1 MAKIETIR
9 TPRVGRLALLLILS
23 TLLGAYNI
31 SVGFSLKPYMIL
43 TCFILLI
50 SIFNFKIH
58 KLMTYEILMLAFYF
72 LYCSTGLFAKYP
84 VESLRLIV
92 AIIITVSSYFVMK
105 YVLSRISI
113 RQLENTLAV
122 SGIIFNMVSL
132 ILYVLGAYLLGFHF
146 AGNRITSLGLLMD
159 RGIPRLIGTFTDP
172 NIFAFCNFIFFYYY
186 LTHLKRKGSRI
197 GLLLTVAT
205 LLLTFSR
212 GAFVA
217 VAFGFF
223 LYFVA
228 AKTKTKIRMII
239 WGSIFGAGAI
249 YFAQAYF
256 NIDVISIVTARFTEV
271 QGDGASGRFDI
282 WGNGLK
288 LFSDSPFLGIGI
300 YNYRAYSNNMFGID
314 HYMHNTFLEVLTES
328 GMIGFV
334 LYALFFLGLFR
345 MFYKNRKQKHS
356 TNYLFFT
363 LCSMGVM
370 MSSLSLI
377 SNENFFLFLAVCWRY
392 FYENKKLQM
401 QKNEIDNQNSKLIV

>member
-1 MAKIETIR
+1 MNTIR
-9 TPRVGRLALLLILS
+9 TVKTPRVGMMAFLLIFSLM
-23 TLLGAYNI
+23 LGSYNI
-31 SVGFSLKPYMIL
+31 SVGFSLKPYMVFV
-43 TCFILLI
+43 CFILLI
-50 SIFNFKIH
+50 SIFKFKIH
-58 KLMTYEILMLAFYF
+58 KLMTYEILMLMFYF

-92 AIIITVSSYFVMK
+92 AIIITISSYFIMK
-105 YVLSRISI
+105 YVLSRLSI

-122 SGIIFNMVSL
+122 SGIMFNMVSL

-146 AGNRITSLGLLMD
+146 TGNRITSLGLLMD

-172 NIFAFCNFIFFYYY
+172 NIFAFCNFVFFYYY

-197 GLLLTVAT
+197 GLLLTVVT

-217 VAFGFF
+217 VAFGIL

-239 WGSIFGAGAI
+239 WGSIFGIGAI
-249 YFAQAYF
+249 YFAQSYF
-256 NIDVISIVTARFTEV
+256 NIDVVKIVTDRFTEV

-288 LFSDSPFLGIGI
+288 LFSDNPFFGIGI
-300 YNYRAYSNNMFGID
+300 YNYRSYSNNMFGID

-328 GMIGFV
+328 GMVGFI
-334 LYALFFLGLFR
+334 LYSLFFLGLFR
-345 MFYKNRKQKHS
+345 MFYKNRKQPYN

-377 SNENFFLFLAVCWRY
+377 SNENFFLFLAICWRY
-392 FYENKKLQM
+392 FHENKKI
-401 QKNEIDNQNSKLIV
+401 QKQEIADDSIKLAS

>member
-1 MAKIETIR
+1 MNSIR
-9 TPRVGRLALLLILS
+9 TVKTPRVGMIAFLLISSLM
-23 TLLGAYNI
+23 LGSYNI
-31 SVGFSLKPYMIL
+31 SVGFSLKPYMVFV
-43 TCFILLI
+43 CFILLI
-50 SIFNFKIH
+50 SVFNFKIH
-58 KLMTYEILMLAFYF
+58 KLMTYEILMLMFYF

-84 VESLRLIV
+84 AESLRLIV
-92 AIIITVSSYFVMK
+92 AIIITISSYFIMK
-105 YVLSRISI
+105 YVLSGLSI
-113 RQLENTLAV
+113 KQLENTLAV
-122 SGIIFNMVSL
+122 SGIVFNMVSL
-132 ILYVLGAYLLGFHF
+132 MLYVLGAYLLGFHF
-146 AGNRITSLGLLMD
+146 TGNRITSLGLLMD

-217 VAFGFF
+217 IAFGIL

-239 WGSIFGAGAI
+239 WGSIFGIGAI
-249 YFAQAYF
+249 YFAQSYF
-256 NIDVISIVTARFTEV
+256 NIDVVKIVTERFTEV

-288 LFSDSPFLGIGI
+288 LFSDSPFFGIGI
-300 YNYRAYSNNMFGID
+300 YNYRSYSNDMFGID

-328 GMIGFV
+328 GMVGFI
-334 LYALFFLGLFR
+334 LYSLFFLSLFR

-377 SNENFFLFLAVCWRY
+377 SNENFFLFLAFCWRY
-392 FYENKKLQM
+392 FYENNKLQK
-401 QKNEIDNQNSKLIV
+401 QEIDDDSAKLAS